1 MTKNEAKEMEK
12 YIQSLLKDGYQVI
25 PLTYAMADYHMK
37 YGRNKLAADVRRNI
51 QKEEGRLVKIGY
63 MQVGKFHID
72 GSPNY
77 IYARK
82 K

>member
-1 MTKNEAKEMEK
+1 MAGNEAKEMEK
-12 YIQSLLKDGYQVI
+12 YVQSLLKDGYQVI
-25 PLTYAMADYHMK
+25 PLTYAVADEHLK
-37 YGRNKLAADVRRNI
+37 YGRDKLAADVRRSI

-63 MQVGKFHID
+63 KQLGKFHID